1 MLDPKASVF
10 AITIATTRVLHSLSS
25 NTHQASLSTTVLMA
39 RSTRA
44 QKRVKRDSPV
54 VMAEESTRVAPEAP
68 SRFLDLP
75 KDIRLLVYENLE
87 IVPRY
92 RRIKFNDKGYR
103 SIELQIGVGVFAEQA
118 LHFSCREVY
127 AESTAILSKH
137 ARSEPLHINVCCGSF
152 EPSIF
157 LPLLHCAASA
167 EACHKSTLY
176 NILGFKDA
184 GRRDRELLGLWGGK
198 PSCCDFD
205 SHQEIHEILSNA
217 DTMSY
222 QKRVVMCIVFNRRQ
236 SDEVPL
242 AQIREFTDLVQDL
255 VRGSNPGETTLKVNM
270 RVIFSKEG
278 VLMSDSEFCKDASD
292 FDRGREDEEECLCVL
307 NFGWNS

>member
-1 MLDPKASVF
+1 
-10 AITIATTRVLHSLSS
+10 
-25 NTHQASLSTTVLMA
+25 MA

-44 QKRVKRDSPV
+44 QKRVKRDSLV
-54 VMAEESTRVAPEAP
+54 VVAEGSTHVAPEVP
-68 SRFLDLP
+68 FRFLDLP

-92 RRIKFNDKGYR
+92 RKIKFNDKGYR
-103 SIELQIGVGVFAEQA
+103 SIELQIGVGVFAERA
-118 LHFSCREVY
+118 LHLSCRAVY

-152 EPSIF
+152 EPNIF

-184 GRRDRELLGLWGGK
+184 GRRDRELSGLWGGK
-198 PSCCDFD
+198 PSRCDFD
-205 SHQEIHEILSNA
+205 SHQGIHEILSNA

-222 QKRVVMCIVFNRRQ
+222 QRRVEMNIVFNGGR
-236 SDEVPL
+236 SDGGLLVK
-242 AQIREFTDLVQDL
+242 IREFTDMVQDL
-255 VRGSNPGETTLKVNM
+255 VRSSDPGETTLKVEM
-270 RVIFSKEG
+270 QVTFSDERVQ
-278 VLMSDSEFCKDASD
+278 MSDSESWKNASD
-292 FDRGREDEEECLCVL
+292 FFRRREDEDCLCILRYGSTGQEETERQPIVAQL
-307 NFGWNS
+307 ESVRGRSRIGRMTQRHV